1 MRIGNCS
8 GFYGDRFA
16 AMREMLDGG
25 DLDVLTGDYLAE
37 LTMLILFRSRLK
49 DPARGY
55 ATTFVRQ
62 LDACL
67 GLAWEKGV
75 RIVANAGGLA
85 PAACADVIRE
95 TATRLGVRIN
105 VAHVEGDDLMPRLAD
120 LRAAGVD
127 FANLD
132 TGAALA
138 SDPLTANAYLG
149 GWGIAA
155 ALDAGAQVVVT
166 GRVTD
171 AALVIGPAAWWHGW
185 SRTDWDAL
193 AGALVAG
200 HVLECGAQATGG
212 NYAFFEEIPGLE
224 HLGFPL
230 AEIAEDGTSI
240 VTKHP
245 GTGGAVTAG
254 TVTAQLLYEIGPPL
268 YLNPDVAADFTTIRL
283 NDLGANRVE
292 ISGVRGTPPPP
303 TTKVCLNLVGG
314 YRNSMTF
321 LLTGL
326 DIEAK
331 ADLVRRQLDPV
342 LAGVR
347 EIAWSLARTDADDP
361 ATNEQAV
368 ASLRVTVKDT
378 DDKRIGRAFSSAAVE
393 IALASYP
400 GCTLTSPPGNASP
413 YGVYWP
419 ALIPNELVTHTV
431 MLEDGT
437 RLDIEPAPE
446 TAAPAAVGATAPMDL
461 AGGRAGSGTLRAPLG
476 LLVGARSGDKGGNA
490 NVGVW
495 ARDDDAFG
503 WLSAGLTVERFQ
515 QLLPET
521 AAYRVDR
528 FDLPNLRALNFV
540 VHGLLGEGVAAGTR
554 QDPQAKGLGEW
565 LRARHVTI
573 PAHLMEGG
581 A

>member
-1 MRIGNCS
+1 VRIGNCS

-25 DLDVLTGDYLAE
+25 ELDVLTGDYLAE

-49 DPARGY
+49 EPSRGY

-62 LDACL
+62 LDECL
-67 GLAWEKGV
+67 GVAWEKGV

-85 PAACADVIRE
+85 PAACAAAVRE
-95 TATRLGVRIN
+95 VATRLGLRVN
-105 VAHVEGDDLMPRLAD
+105 VAHVEGDDVMPRLAE

-138 SDPLTANAYLG
+138 GDPLTANAYLG

-212 NYAFFEEIPGLE
+212 NYAFFDEVPGLE

-230 AEIAEDGTSI
+230 AEIAEDGSSV

-245 GTGGAVTAG
+245 GTGGAVTVG
-254 TVTAQLLYEIGPPL
+254 TVTAQLLYEIGSPL
-268 YLNPDVAADFTTIRL
+268 YLNPDVTADFTTIAL
-283 NDLGANRVE
+283 SDLGADRVS
-292 ISGVRGTPPPP
+292 ISGVRGTPPPA

-326 DIEAK
+326 DIDAK

-342 LAGVR
+342 LDGVR
-347 EIAWSLARTDADDP
+347 EVVWSLARTDADDP

-368 ASLRVTVKDT
+368 ASLRVTVKDA

-400 GCTLTSPPGNASP
+400 GCTLTSPPGDASP

-419 ALIPNELVTHTV
+419 AVVPNELLTHTV
-431 MLEDGT
+431 VLEDGS
-437 RLDIEPAPE
+437 RLDIEPARE
-446 TAAPAAVGATAPMDL
+446 TASIAPVSASSPRPTA
-461 AGGRAGSGTLRAPLG
+461 RASGTLRAPLG

-495 ARDDDAFG
+495 ARSDEAFD
-503 WLSAGLTVERFQ
+503 WLAAGLTVERFKA
-515 QLLPET
+515 LLPET
-521 AAYRVDR
+521 APYDVDR
-528 FDLPNLRALNFV
+528 YDLPNLRALNFV

-573 PAHLMEGG
+573 PTYLMEG
-581 A
+581 AS